1 MTGTER
7 IQSLA
12 RRLGEAIAEDER
24 FKALKKAKEAYEAD
38 HAAQALEKDY
48 DQAAAALREKM
59 EQKKPLEPE
68 EKRQEADLRTR
79 VAENPTIQA
88 LLKAQV
94 EFHQL
99 MRKVNQTLESA
110 IEL

>member
-12 RRLGEAIAEDER
+12 QRLGEAIAEDER
-24 FKALKKAKEAYEAD
+24 YKALKQAKEAYEAD
-38 HAAQALEKDY
+38 HDAQALEKEY
-48 DQAAAALREKM
+48 DKAAATLRAKM

-68 EKRQEADLRTR
+68 EKRQEADLRSK
-79 VAENPTIQA
+79 VAQNPTIQT

-99 MRKVNQTLESA
+99 MREVNQTLEAA
-110 IEL
+110 IKL

>member
-1 MTGTER
+1 METER

-12 RRLGEAIAEDER
+12 QRLGEAIAGDER
-24 FKALKKAKEAYEAD
+24 YLTLKKAKEAYEAD
-38 HAAQALEKDY
+38 QKAQSLEKDY
-48 DQAAAALREKM
+48 DTVAATLRGKM

-68 EKRQEADLRTR
+68 EKRKEADLRASV
-79 VAENPTIQA
+79 VANPTIQA

-99 MRKVNQTLESA
+99 MRKVNQTLEDA
-110 IEL
+110 IKL